1 MAEDISIKKL
11 SLLFLLISFNACN
24 EKDRGV
30 TSPDIGRL
38 SWLEGSWTRIGMPQG
53 KSGFE
58 IWDTSSPFEYS
69 GTGISLRGQDTTFVE
84 KLRIVAKEDG
94 VFYVA
99 DVPENQEPVYFKFTT
114 LTDSTFVCENP
125 DHDFPKK
132 ISYTLKEN
140 RLTALLSG
148 GGREVE
154 FLFERNW
161 PGK

>member
-1 MAEDISIKKL
+1 M
-11 SLLFLLISFNACN
+11 
-24 EKDRGV
+24 
-30 TSPDIGRL
+30 
-38 SWLEGSWTRIGMPQG
+38 
-53 KSGFE
+53 
-58 IWDTSSPFEYS
+58 
-69 GTGISLRGQDTTFVE
+69 
-84 KLRIVAKEDG
+84 
-94 VFYVA
+94 A